1 MAGWDLGLDYGHA
14 VRRACCKALAWR
26 FCSYQSTWGVRVR
39 AERKKQHGHGNHQP
53 ARNIGASVGIA
64 TVTTM
69 LDRRAQF
76 HQSRLM
82 ERVNDFSAAYHN
94 TLNGMQVKLVA
105 AGSTAA
111 HASAQAHGMI
121 YGTIQRQSVML
132 ALLTISR
139 CLA

>member
-1 MAGWDLGLDYGHA
+1 MIN
-14 VRRACCKALAWR
+14 V
-26 FCSYQSTWGVRVR
+26 
-39 AERKKQHGHGNHQP
+39 

-111 HASAQAHGMI
+111 HASAQAQGMI
-121 YGTIQRQSVML
+121 YGTIQRQAVML
-132 ALLTISR
+132 DFIDNFKKVGVIFLAVISVLVFVSKAQVAVR
-139 CLA
+139 GAVRYR

>member
-1 MAGWDLGLDYGHA
+1 MGTGIINLAGN
-14 VRRACCKALAWR
+14 V
-26 FCSYQSTWGVRVR
+26 
-39 AERKKQHGHGNHQP
+39 
-53 ARNIGASVGIA
+53 GASVGIA

-111 HASAQAHGMI
+111 HATAQAHGMI
-121 YGTIQRQSVML
+121 YCTIQRQSVML
-132 ALLTISR
+132 SFIDNFTILHLILLAHFPAPFLITQPP
-139 CLA
+139 